1 MRGVEGTCAGEMKQ
15 NQMDALTQ
23 FGTYQI
29 VRKIGAGGMADVY
42 EAVRVGLE
50 NFQTRVAL
58 KCIQPSMTRDERFV
72 KMFINEAHL
81 GSQLHHPNI
90 IQIQDFNKFNDT
102 YYIAMEYVEGV
113 DLSRIIKR
121 LNARGISFPA
131 TVVIDLALQ
140 ALAGLGHAHE
150 ARRGDGSPM
159 NIIHRD
165 VKPSNFLITAS
176 GMVKIGD
183 FGIAKAANAAHNLGL
198 TGDSLKGTI
207 NYMSPEQI
215 DGVTLTPSSDLF
227 GVAAIIFEMLTLRSL
242 FDGPTMSSVLLKIAM
257 VNIEGDLKLVSSR
270 YPVFVPVL
278 RRGLAREVRD
288 RYSNASD
295 FSADLRRLRE
305 ELSEGLSLREFL
317 AMHKDHLFAPY
328 GTQPGEQEEKDGPL
342 SIAVTPPDGIHRK
355 TLSYSTGVEPGAFDL
370 VAGDGMDGFKT
381 DPDVSAGAFASVSSV
396 GSSPWAEPVE
406 ESSGVL
412 SVFDA
417 RLGEGSP
424 WKDDLGSVAQELLPS
439 DELDDGGLS
448 QHTPVAVEETRVIPT
463 RSTRAVPVMAV
474 PVDDEFPVPVA
485 AGRKP
490 LLIGAALVSL
500 GLLAAAIW
508 VLGSGGPKPVG
519 PGTLSGGVEGVGT
532 GDSATVKEPAQ
543 APAQAP
549 VKAAQLTVQSTPPGA
564 RISVGGTALGA
575 LTPTTLPLPLDKST
589 VTIKLELAGYKTFVQ
604 DLPYQPGQELE
615 LKPSLVP
622 GETSLTVS
630 STPAGA
636 KIFFD
641 QKATGKVTPFTFEK
655 LSVGKPLLVAVRANG
670 FEVYRAEVTLEDGIP
685 GRVDASLHKGATAEG
700 PEGMGDKPAPVEG
713 SAKPTPPVKPVAAV
727 EKPEPVKKPVVE
739 TSPPEPKPVKQS
751 GEAGAP
757 GELVL
762 NTKPPD
768 SEVWVDG
775 KRLGEVPYTIRL
787 NPGTHR
793 IEFRP
798 VNGSESKKTSVKLGA
813 GERVRVLWDLAN
825 PEPIIRTQKLEP

>member
-1 MRGVEGTCAGEMKQ
+1 MES
-15 NQMDALTQ
+15 LTQ

-90 IQIQDFNKFNDT
+90 IQIQDFNKVNDT

-121 LNARGISFPA
+121 LSARGLSFPA

-183 FGIAKAANAAHNLGL
+183 FGIAKAANAAHNLSL

-227 GVAAIIFEMLTLRSL
+227 GVAAIIFEMLTLRAL

-257 VNIEGDLKLVSSR
+257 VNIDGDLKLVSSR

-288 RYSNASD
+288 RYSIASD
-295 FSADLRRLRE
+295 FAADLRRLRE
-305 ELSEGLSLREFL
+305 ELGEGLSLREFL

-328 GTQPGEQEEKDGPL
+328 GTQPGEQEEKEGPL
-342 SIAVTPPDGIHRK
+342 SIAVTPPDGVHRP
-355 TLSYSTGVEPGAFDL
+355 TLSYSGSVEPGAFDL
-370 VAGDGMDGFKT
+370 VAGDGLDGF
-381 DPDVSAGAFASVSSV
+381 DESGPEPAGAYSAFE
-396 GSSPWAEPVE
+396 SPPAPTPAPWSEPPRPG
-406 ESSGVL
+406 SGVL
-412 SVFDA
+412 TVF
-417 RLGEGSP
+417 GTGSSTTGP
-424 WKDDLGSVAQELLPS
+424 WRDDLGSVAQALLPA
-439 DELDDGGLS
+439 DELDE
-448 QHTPVAVEETRVIPT
+448 HTVQQQRSVMDEDTILQSPRTAPRPALADTSDEDVVIPA
-463 RSTRAVPVMAV
+463 RGKGPV
-474 PVDDEFPVPVA
+474 
-485 AGRKP
+485 
-490 LLIGAALVSL
+490 
-500 GLLAAAIW
+500 LLAAAVVSVLLLAAAFW
-508 VLGSGGPKPVG
+508 V
-519 PGTLSGGVEGVGT
+519 LSGGAKTVPERSVTEPGT
-532 GDSATVKEPAQ
+532 APVATDGGKPAQ
-543 APAQAP
+543 TAPAVGVQ
-549 VKAAQLTVQSTPPGA
+549 AAQLSIQSTPPGA
-564 RISVGGTALGA
+564 RISVGGAPLGA
-575 LTPTTLPLPLDKST
+575 LTPTTIPLPLDKDKVT
-589 VTIKLELAGYKTFVQ
+589 VQLELAGYKTFVQ
-604 DLPYQPGQELE
+604 EMPYQAGQVLE

-622 GETSLTVS
+622 AEASLTIS

-636 KIFFD
+636 KIFLD
-641 QKATGKVTPFTFEK
+641 QRATGKVTPFTFDK
-655 LSVGKPLLVAVRANG
+655 LPTGKPVHVALRAKG
-670 FEVYRAEVTLEDGIP
+670 FEVFHSDVTLEDARP
-685 GRVDASLHKGATAEG
+685 GRVDAVLQKGGAAEQGGAPGEGAQQTAQV
-700 PEGMGDKPAPVEG
+700 KA
-713 SAKPTPPVKPVAAV
+713 TPPVTQ
-727 EKPEPVKKPVVE
+727 EKKPVVE
-739 TSPPEPKPVKQS
+739 PAPVPEKKPVRPPA
-751 GEAGAP
+751 EVGAA

-762 NTKPPD
+762 NTRPPD
-768 SEVWVDG
+768 AEVYVDG
-775 KRLGEVPYTIRL
+775 KRHGDVPATVRL
-787 NPGTHR
+787 NPGNHR
-793 IEFRP
+793 VEFRP
-798 VNGSESKKTSVKLGA
+798 ASGSKPKSFPIQLA
-813 GERVRVLWDLAN
+813 PGERLRILWVLDSD
-825 PEPIIRTQKLEP
+825 EPKIRSEKLE